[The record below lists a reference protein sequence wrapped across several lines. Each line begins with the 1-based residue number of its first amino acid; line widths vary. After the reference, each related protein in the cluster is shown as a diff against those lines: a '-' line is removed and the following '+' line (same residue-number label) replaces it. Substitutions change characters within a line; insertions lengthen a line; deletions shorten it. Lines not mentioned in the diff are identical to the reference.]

1 MPELPEVETV
11 CRLLRR
17 VLVGGPIVRAEVEP
31 DEIVLCG
38 TPPEIVQAHLLGREV
53 VSVGRRGKF
62 FWLEFPEE
70 PYVFAHLGM
79 AGWIRELPRPGSK
92 EEREFRLREHG
103 NAPLY
108 DENGRLRFQKLM
120 LEGPRGER
128 VGFSDS
134 RRFARI
140 WLGGKK
146 DKRVAKL
153 GPDALHELPDLETL
167 KLRLG
172 RKKSPIKAVL
182 LDQAF
187 LAGIGNWIA
196 DEVLYQARIAPARIA
211 ASLSA
216 AEVGALREQIL
227 HVLSVAVEAEA
238 DYERFPEHWMFGHRW
253 GGSRGSE
260 AIEGRAI
267 VRETIAGRTAAWVPE
282 VQK

>member
-17 VLVGGPIVRAEVEP
+17 TLVGGPIALAEVEP
-31 DEIVLCG
+31 DEIVLGG
-38 TPPEIVQAHLLGREV
+38 TSADIVQANLLGREV

-62 FWLEFPEE
+62 FWLEFAEE
-70 PYVFAHLGM
+70 PFVFAHLGM
-79 AGWIRELPRPGSK
+79 AGWIRELPRPGSE

-140 WLGGKK
+140 WLGGKG
-146 DKRVAKL
+146 DSRVAKL
-153 GPDALHELPDLETL
+153 GPDALDELPDLATL
-167 KLRLG
+167 TSRLA
-172 RKKSPIKAVL
+172 KKKAPIKAVL

-187 LAGIGNWIA
+187 MAGIGNWIA

-211 ASLSA
+211 AELSGE
-216 AEVGALREQIL
+216 EVARLRAQIL
-227 HVLSVAVEAEA
+227 HVLSTAVEAEA
-238 DYERFPEHWMFGHRW
+238 DYERFPDHWMFGHRW

-260 AIEGRAI
+260 VIDGRAI
-267 VRETIAGRTAAWVPE
+267 VRETIAGRTTAWVPE
-282 VQK
+282 LQK